1 MCGEN
6 VIAKQGRQI
15 GFNGCNIPIF
25 RKNLGGALSAPSR
38 FGRRFI
44 VGAPPHIVHAMR
56 FAEAIAGGGSGALV
70 VLLLHP
76 LDTLK
81 TVLQSSSSSGQTNAR
96 AAAFALAR
104 GGLTPFYR
112 GAGPALVGSASSW
125 AIYFHSFYTLR
136 RVMNSD
142 VTTGARDMVAAAA
155 AGCFTAALTNPI
167 WMVKTRMQLAGG
179 YRDAAHT
186 VRCMARDEGVRAF
199 YRGLGPSLWLV
210 SNASIQ
216 FALYERLK
224 SILGEGNAISP
235 TTTNTAI
242 ASAVSKLVATS
253 ITYPLQVVRTR
264 VQEPNAIRNG
274 YTSFPATFRRVAM
287 TEGPRAFYR
296 GLFANLLRVV
306 PQASL
311 TLVLYESIFAQVS

>member
-1 MCGEN
+1 
-6 VIAKQGRQI
+6 
-15 GFNGCNIPIF
+15 
-25 RKNLGGALSAPSR
+25 
-38 FGRRFI
+38 
-44 VGAPPHIVHAMR
+44 MR

-81 TVLQSSSSSGQTNAR
+81 TVLQSSSTTGKTTAR
-96 AAAFALAR
+96 ATAFALAR
-104 GGLTPFYR
+104 QGLTPFYR
-112 GAGPALVGSASSW
+112 GAGPALVGSATSW

-136 RVMNSD
+136 RVIQNDLSS
-142 VTTGARDMVAAAA
+142 GARDMVAAAA

-167 WMVKTRMQLAGG
+167 WMVKTRMQLAGS
-179 YRDAAHT
+179 YRDTIHT

-224 SILGEGNAISP
+224 SVLGDANSISP
-235 TTTNTAI
+235 STSNTAI
-242 ASAVSKLVATS
+242 ASAVSKLVATT

-264 VQEPNAIRNG
+264 VQEPNAIQNG
-274 YTSFPATFRRVAM
+274 YTSFPATFRRVAV
-287 TEGPRAFYR
+287 TQGPRAFYR

-311 TLVLYESIFAQVS
+311 TLVLYESILSRVS